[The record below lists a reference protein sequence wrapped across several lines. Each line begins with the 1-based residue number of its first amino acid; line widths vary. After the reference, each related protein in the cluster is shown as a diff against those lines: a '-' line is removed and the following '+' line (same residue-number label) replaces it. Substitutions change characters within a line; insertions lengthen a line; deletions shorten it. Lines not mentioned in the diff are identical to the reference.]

1 MNIVDIIKKKIEIA
15 EEIDA
20 LNSNSEEHIAC
31 EKALVQYLQEVDDW
45 ELFTMEDSTG
55 HYLAEIAGTYGYNTF
70 LIAAL
75 NKYPQL
81 ATFTNNQNEI
91 FLFHCN
97 PSKHKFINVVDRLID
112 KYPESIKIQNLRG
125 QTFCHYFASQNVF
138 EVCRLAFAKNP
149 DCVLIQDA
157 HGRTF
162 IHCLVPSPEVS
173 YLGDNKVSICNMF
186 VLRPKLAE
194 IADEDGNTIGH
205 LAAER
210 GEKEICLKILKV
222 NPESA
227 NIPNKHGLTFIDYAK
242 TKKENDIVIAHKK
255 ALMPD
260 MKALLNERKA
270 NIEKTK

>member
-1 MNIVDIIKKKIEIA
+1 MNIIDIIKKKIEIA

-31 EKALVQYLQEVDDW
+31 EKALMQYLQETDDW
-45 ELFTMEDSTG
+45 ELFTIEDATG

-75 NKYPQL
+75 NKFPQL
-81 ATFTNNQNEI
+81 ATFTNKQKEI

-97 PSKHKFINVVDRLID
+97 PDKHKFIDVADRLIE
-112 KYPESIKIQNLRG
+112 KYPESIKIKNLRG
-125 QTFCHYFASQNVF
+125 QTFCHYFASRNVF
-138 EVCRLAFAKNP
+138 SVCKLAFAKNP
-149 DCVLIQDA
+149 DCVLIQDI

-173 YLGDNKVSICNMF
+173 YLGENKVAICNMF

-194 IADEDGNTIGH
+194 IADEDGSTIGH

-210 GEKEICLKILKV
+210 GEKEICLTILKF
-222 NPESA
+222 NSESA
-227 NIPNKHGLTFIDYAK
+227 NIPNKFGQTFLTIAQAK
-242 TKKENDIVIAHKK
+242 NENDVIIAYKK
-255 ALMPD
+255 SLMPN
-260 MKALLNERKA
+260 MKDILNERKA
-270 NIEKTK
+270 NLERTK